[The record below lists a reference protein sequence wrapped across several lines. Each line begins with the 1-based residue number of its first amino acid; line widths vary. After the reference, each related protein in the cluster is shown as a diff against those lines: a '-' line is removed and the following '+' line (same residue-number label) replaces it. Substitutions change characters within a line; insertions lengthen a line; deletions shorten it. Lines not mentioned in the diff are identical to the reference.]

1 MKRILSLALTLVMF
15 LSVLCTCATEAQAFS
30 FWKKKNITV
39 HAYVP
44 SDWENPGCW
53 AWSTLKGKDAF
64 DAWPGEAMTEEG
76 EWYVIEVPD
85 WVNYVIINGNEGT
98 VQTADLPVEVGR
110 ELWVVVEDPETATV
124 FYEETA
130 ALEAA
135 EKTKGL
141 SPDEIYAALGT
152 LKEEQ
157 ITDFKAVICK
167 YEIFDEEE
175 RSREVVL
182 DYLTGVEPAKVP
194 EEVRYLVNV
203 KYQSIP
209 ALGYIGTVKVYR
221 RSIYAE
227 VIDVLTMEV
236 IGKQSFAG
244 SGLPDHVTS
253 TTGSY
258 FGDYPDEA
266 EVQAWIL
273 DTMYA
278 GRNELV
284 KQVRENYLG
293 KGYSRTSLQETLTK
307 YGEYD
312 AGMVRYALDNC
323 GADWNNEALIVAKN
337 WLERGN
343 GYTPQQLLEN
353 LVEISGFTQEQAAY
367 GMENC
372 GADWNQ
378 EALKVAKYFLEIE
391 LGYSHSSMIKVL
403 VGDYG
408 FTEVQAKYAADNCGA
423 DWNEVAVD
431 HVKLFM
437 KYAEEPYTREEMIEE
452 MVNYFGFTEEQAI
465 YAVNKVGLK

>member
-1 MKRILSLALTLVMF
+1 MKRILSLVLALVMS
-15 LSVLCTCATEAQAFS
+15 LTMLCTCATEAQAFS

-53 AWSTLKGKDAF
+53 AWSEPKGKDAF
-64 DAWPGEAMTEEG
+64 DAWPGEAMTEDG
-76 EWYVIEVPD
+76 EWYAVEVPD

-98 VQTADLPVEVGR
+98 VQTADLPVEAGR

-152 LKEEQ
+152 LKAEQ

-182 DYLTGVEPAKVP
+182 DYLTGVQPAKAP

-203 KYQSIP
+203 KYQSTP
-209 ALGYIGTVKVYR
+209 AFGYIGTVKVYW

-227 VIDVLTMEV
+227 VIDVVTMEV
-236 IGKQSFAG
+236 IGKQSFKG
-244 SGLPDHVTS
+244 SDLPDHVTS
-253 TTGSY
+253 TTGFY

-266 EVQAWIL
+266 VVQEWIL

-278 GRNELV
+278 ERNALMETV
-284 KQVRENYLG
+284 KEDYLG
-293 KGYSRTSLQETLTK
+293 NGYSYTGLQEALIE
-307 YGEYD
+307 YGGYD
-312 AGMVRYALDNC
+312 AGIARYVADNC
-323 GADWNNEALIVAKN
+323 GADWNNEALIVAKYR
-337 WLERGN
+337 LERGS
-343 GYTPQQLLEN
+343 GYTPQQLLET
-353 LVEISGFTQEQAAY
+353 LMEDSGFTQEQATY

-408 FTEVQAKYAADNCGA
+408 YTEAQAKYAADNCGA

-452 MVNYFGFTEEQAI
+452 MVQYFGFTEEQAI
-465 YAVNKVGLK
+465 YAVDKVGLK

>member
-1 MKRILSLALTLVMF
+1 MKRILSLALTLVLF
-15 LSVLCTCATEAQAFS
+15 LSMLCGSATEAQAFS

-53 AWSTLKGKDAF
+53 AWSEPKGKDAF
-64 DAWPGEAMTEEG
+64 DAWPGEAMTKNG
-76 EWYVIEVPD
+76 EWYAVEAPD
-85 WVNYVIINGNEGT
+85 WVNYIIINGNEGT
-98 VQTADLPVEVGR
+98 VQTADLPVEAGR

-124 FYEETA
+124 FYEEAA

-135 EKTKGL
+135 EKTKGPT
-141 SPDEIYAALGT
+141 PDEIYAALGT
-152 LKEEQ
+152 LKEAQ
-157 ITDFKAVICK
+157 ITDFKAVTCK

-182 DYLTGVEPAKVP
+182 DYLPGMQPAKAL

-209 ALGYIGTVKVYR
+209 AFGYIGVVKVYH

-227 VIDVLTMEV
+227 VIDVLTMET

-244 SGLPDHVTS
+244 SALPEYVTS

-258 FGDYPDEA
+258 FADYPDEA
-266 EVQAWIL
+266 VVQEWIL
-273 DTMYA
+273 NTMYA
-278 GRNELV
+278 GREELMKEV
-284 KQVRENYLG
+284 KERYLG
-293 KGYSRTSLQETLTK
+293 KGYSYTDLQETLTE

-312 AGMVRYALDNC
+312 AGIVRYVLDNC
-323 GADWNNEALIVAKN
+323 GADWNNEALIEAKYR
-337 WLERGN
+337 LERGS
-343 GYTPQQLLEN
+343 GYAPQQLLET
-353 LVEISGFTQEQAAY
+353 LVDYSGFTQEQAAY
-367 GMENC
+367 GVEKC

-408 FTEVQAKYAADNCGA
+408 FTKAQAKYAADNCGA
-423 DWNEVAVD
+423 DWNKVAVD

-437 KYAEEPYTREEMIEE
+437 KYAEEPYTRDKMIEE
-452 MVNYFGFTEEQAI
+452 MVKYHGFTEEQAI